1 MRFPERAS
9 PSALLPVACAF
20 WGAGT
25 VLNKALLA
33 SLPPVTLL
41 FMQLAPSAAAL
52 WTAMLLSRVSLP
64 RASLLAP
71 IVMLGLL
78 NPGVAYTLSL
88 MGLSRV
94 SASVTTLLW
103 ASEPL
108 MILLLAAA
116 LLREPVSWRLSSLVA
131 VGAVGVVLVADLA
144 HGFRSTTAEPFGAPL
159 LLSAV
164 LCCAFYTVISRGLSG
179 SADPLSVVAIQ
190 QTAGL
195 GWTAALLSAG
205 TEFGGWSDI
214 VRVSLPQIA
223 AAAGSGLMYYAA
235 AYWLYLTALRF
246 MPAAV
251 AGAYFNAIPVFGV
264 GTRHNVPR

>member
-1 MRFPERAS
+1 MRFPERAP
-9 PSALLPVACAF
+9 PSVLLVVACAL

-33 SLPPVTLL
+33 SLSPVALL
-41 FMQLAPSAAAL
+41 FLQLAPSAAAL
-52 WTAMLLSRVSLP
+52 WTAMLLSRVRLP
-64 RASLLAP
+64 KASLLAP

-116 LLREPVSWRLSSLVA
+116 LLREPVTWRLFSLMA

-144 HGFRSTTAEPFGAPL
+144 HGFGSASAEPIGVL
-159 LLSAV
+159 LLLAAV
-164 LCCAFYTVISRGLSG
+164 LCCALYTVASRGLSE
-179 SADPLSVVAIQ
+179 SADPSVYRHD
-190 QTAGL
+190 TADRRARL
-195 GWTAALLSAG
+195 D
-205 TEFGGWSDI
+205 GG
-214 VRVSLPQIA
+214 
-223 AAAGSGLMYYAA
+223 GSH
-235 AYWLYLTALRF
+235 R
-246 MPAAV
+246 
-251 AGAYFNAIPVFGV
+251 
-264 GTRHNVPR
+264 RD